1 MGKADSASRGRL
13 PRRKAVA
20 TRHWSVSLLVAAL
33 SASLLLPAAPTAG
46 SEGSVEADEAEAEP
60 YYTRPVQWMIDN
72 DILTDT
78 TGPCF
83 APHTAATRGETALYM
98 WRMEGQPEAPP
109 HPFDDVTD
117 DEQQP
122 ALSWLYDAGIT
133 TGTSPTTFAP
143 DEQLTRAQLAAL
155 LHRLA
160 GEPTASGHPFADVV
174 RDWQQQP
181 VAWMV
186 ANEITTGTGPTT
198 FAPEEPLTR
207 GQLATFLYR
216 YNNSPEVTINA
227 DSPPCA
233 ASSDLDVG
241 DQRSCALDT
250 DETDDNDDNDD
261 NNDNNDNNVCWDDNE
276 HSQADPQN
284 CRPLGTSA
292 SFTAGFPLPD
302 YALTSVGTVRVAV
315 LFVDFPNAIATHST
329 LTEAHMGL
337 PYVED
342 YFETSS
348 YHKVDF
354 EFVPLHQWLRAE
366 HNFEHYLEPT
376 AIGGTAVG
384 RGINDE
390 VTRLTDSH
398 IDFTNFDAIMVVLPS
413 SRFGDGIASGRAHT
427 NEGAV
432 SHTVRINSN
441 PLDQPRAPHRWGP
454 IGAHELSH
462 NLGLL
467 DMYPYDQDLRNRPD
481 EPTQSNLA
489 RTQIGLMGL
498 GVYYPGASANWD
510 ADEMLAW
517 SRWQLEWLDS
527 TQVQCVT
534 GNEATVTLGPVG
546 DPGENSAM
554 AAVPLSETE
563 VIVIESRRRI
573 GYDAPEVFSGRT
585 GLANE
590 GVLIYTIDASLE
602 SGQLPVRVANDNG
615 NGNGIV
621 DRNPILTTGESLT
634 TKGYTI
640 TVQSSTDATHTVTI
654 FKNTDPD

>member
-1 MGKADSASRGRL
+1 MGKADSASKGRL
-13 PRRKAVA
+13 PRRKMAA
-20 TRHWSVSLLVAAL
+20 ARHWSVSLLVAAL

-46 SEGSVEADEAEAEP
+46 SADSVEADEAEAEP
-60 YYTRPVQWMIDN
+60 YYTKPVQWMIDN

-83 APHTAATRGETALYM
+83 APHTAATRGETALYI

-109 HPFDDVTD
+109 HPFEDVTD

-122 ALSWLYDAGIT
+122 ALSWLYDAEIT

-160 GEPTASGHPFADVV
+160 GEPTASGHPFVDVV

-186 ANEITTGTGPTT
+186 ANKITTGTGPTT

-233 ASSDLDVG
+233 ASSHLDGG
-241 DQRSCALDT
+241 DQGSCALGT
-250 DETDDNDDNDD
+250 DETDDN
-261 NNDNNDNNVCWDDNE
+261 NDNNECGDDNQLA
-276 HSQADPQN
+276 QADPQN

-302 YALTSVGTVRVAV
+302 HALTSLGTVRVAV

-337 PYVED
+337 PHVED

-390 VTRLTDSH
+390 ATRLTDSH

-427 NEGAV
+427 NEGTV

-554 AAVPLSETE
+554 AAIPLSETE

-615 NGNGIV
+615 NGIV

-654 FKNTDPD
+654 IKNTDPD

>member
-1 MGKADSASRGRL
+1 MDKAGSASKGRQ
-13 PRRKAVA
+13 PRRKAVS

-33 SASLLLPAAPTAG
+33 SVPLLLPAAPTAG
-46 SEGSVEADEAEAEP
+46 SEGSVQADEAEAEP
-60 YYTRPVQWMIDN
+60 YYTKPVQWMVDN
-72 DILTDT
+72 NIVTDT

-83 APHTAATRGETALYM
+83 GPHTPTTRGETALYM
-98 WRMEGQPEAPP
+98 WRMEDQPEAPL

-117 DEQQP
+117 ERQQP
-122 ALSWLYDAGIT
+122 AVSWMYDTGIT

-143 DEQLTRAQLAAL
+143 DEQLTRVQLAAL

-160 GEPTASGHPFADVV
+160 GEPTASGHPFVDVV

-198 FAPEEPLTR
+198 FAPDEPLTR

-227 DSPPCA
+227 DNPPCS
-233 ASSDLDVG
+233 ASSDLDAG
-241 DQRSCALDT
+241 DQGSCALGNDENN
-250 DETDDNDDNDD
+250 ETDDNENI
-261 NNDNNDNNVCWDDNE
+261 VCGDDNE
-276 HSQADPQN
+276 QPQADPQN
-284 CRPLGTSA
+284 CMPRGTSA
-292 SFTAGFPLPD
+292 MFTAGFPLPD
-302 YALTSVGTVRVAV
+302 HALTSVGTVRIAV
-315 LFVDFPNAIATHST
+315 LFVDFPNAKATHST
-329 LTEAHMGL
+329 LTEAHKGL

-342 YFETSS
+342 YLETSS

-366 HNFEHYLEPT
+366 HDFEHYLEPT
-376 AIGGTAVG
+376 AIGGTAIG
-384 RGINDE
+384 REINSE
-390 VTRLTDSH
+390 ATRLADSH

-413 SRFGDGIASGRAHT
+413 SRFGDGIASGSAHT
-427 NEGAV
+427 NEGTV

-441 PLDQPRAPHRWGP
+441 PLDRPRAPHRWGP

-481 EPTQSNLA
+481 ESTQSNLA

-546 DPGENSAM
+546 DPGENAAM
-554 AAVPLSETE
+554 AAIPLSETE

-590 GVLIYTIDASLE
+590 GVLIYTVDASLE
-602 SGQLPVRVANDNG
+602 SGQLPVRVANDTG
-615 NGNGIV
+615 SSNGNGIV

-634 TKGYTI
+634 TRGYTI

-654 FKNTDPD
+654 VKTTDPD